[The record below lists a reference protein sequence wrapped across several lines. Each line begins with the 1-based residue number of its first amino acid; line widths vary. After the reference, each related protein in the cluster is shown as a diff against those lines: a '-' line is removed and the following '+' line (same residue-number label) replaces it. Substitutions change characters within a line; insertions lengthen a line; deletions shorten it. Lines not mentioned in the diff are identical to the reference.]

1 MNIFKQLFNNKKT
14 ELEKEEE
21 IEREV
26 IDNNIS
32 LQNKTNICIIKYKV
46 KEDNDI
52 PDIIHI
58 CDFHVDTLPNNDS
71 IIWCPNETQTNLIP
85 YKVIRYD
92 FIEDPEQEINSKIYI
107 VVTDAKLSDI
117 TNENIY

>member
-21 IEREV
+21 IEKEV

-52 PDIIHI
+52 P
-58 CDFHVDTLPNNDS
+58 L
-71 IIWCPNETQTNLIP
+71 
-85 YKVIRYD
+85 
-92 FIEDPEQEINSKIYI
+92 NSAFKNSASS
-107 VVTDAKLSDI
+107 V
-117 TNENIY
+117 

>member
-1 MNIFKQLFNNKKT
+1 MRLALIKIIADI
-14 ELEKEEE
+14 EEE
-21 IEREV
+21 IEKEV

-46 KEDNDI
+46 TEDNDI

-58 CDFHVDTLPNNDS
+58 CDFHVDTLPNQDS

-117 TNENIY
+117 TNEKVY